1 MDILRWRSWW
11 QEIWK
16 LLIVVGSE
24 RQLFEKKLNC
34 FAFAVCKCARAAS
47 FLAHAWASCGL
58 SGHSLWSVDL
68 AFSEQQVLCMVD
80 WQAWFWGHFPEGNY
94 VTHCGTWPVS
104 SNGLWDRTVV
114 LEACCSRSTRLWR
127 SFLFFFKLLQAPPNL
142 LSLFWDKLFKLRCD
156 GSTFLYQRKYIS
168 LLDISFMA
176 TSSETGKRFGRIG
189 TEHSAIVCCHCQIDL
204 GLLPAS
210 ACVCRTWA
218 ASIAE
223 SMRCVRL

>member
-24 RQLFEKKLNC
+24 RQLFKKKLNC

-114 LEACCSRSTRLWR
+114 LEACCSRSARLWR
-127 SFLFFFKLLQAPPNL
+127 SFLFCSSSFRPHLICFHFFDTSYSNYVVMAAHFFISEN
-142 LSLFWDKLFKLRCD
+142 
-156 GSTFLYQRKYIS
+156 TFLY
-168 LLDISFMA
+168 
-176 TSSETGKRFGRIG
+176 
-189 TEHSAIVCCHCQIDL
+189 
-204 GLLPAS
+204 
-210 ACVCRTWA
+210 
-218 ASIAE
+218 
-223 SMRCVRL
+223 